1 MALEMKQGLKQSQVL
16 QLSPQLQQAIKILL
30 LTRQELEVMISDELR
45 ENPVLE
51 EIDPSTDPGDRS
63 AGEELENYSAQG
75 TEQIEAEV
83 ERSEGVEDFRGVDDL
98 FARLNDSL
106 SPAEEQVKEA
116 SEERELPGYEVVEV
130 GQNGLHDEIE
140 EQIHMMH
147 ITPYERECAEL
158 VLQYIDDDGLLNL
171 SPEEIAQAH
180 AVPVEDVHYGL
191 SLIKQCE
198 PHGIGARSLQ
208 ECLLLQLDFKEDYP
222 SIVRDILER
231 CWPEFERQD
240 FLKIARALKVK
251 QEEVIRAVQFIR
263 AHLDPRPARQFGGDT
278 NVPVSPDV
286 FVFKRDERWVV
297 SVNEDGLPRLRVSPK
312 YASLIDEV
320 IKAKNSKGGETDGS
334 KLKSFLNEKIKG
346 ARWIMRA
353 LAERNRT
360 ILRVTE
366 VIVERQEEFFEH
378 GIEHLKPLTLKV
390 VSEALGLH
398 ESTISRTTTGKYLH
412 CPRGVFELKYFFNV
426 GVGSSDGDG
435 PANETVKNWVGEYI
449 REERVGSVLS
459 DQDIADLIGKEKGV
473 KVARRT
479 VAKYRESLGIL
490 PSSKRARQ
498 LQGS

>member
-30 LTRQELEVMISDELR
+30 LNRQELEVMISDELR

-51 EIDPSTDPGDRS
+51 EIDPSVQQAEAPV
-63 AGEELENYSAQG
+63 GEDSDDFANQG
-75 TEQIEAEV
+75 TDQIEAEV

-98 FARLNDSL
+98 FARLNDSM
-106 SPAEEQVKEA
+106 SPAEEQVREA
-116 SEERELPGYEVVEV
+116 ADERDLPGYEMYEV
-130 GQNGLHDEIE
+130 KQTGLHEEIA

-158 VLQYIDDDGLLNL
+158 VLQYIDDQGFL
-171 SPEEIAQAH
+171 SLSVEEIASNH
-180 AVPVEDVHYGL
+180 PMPREDVEYGL

-198 PHGIGARSLQ
+198 PHGIGARDLQ
-208 ECLLLQLDFKEDYP
+208 ECLLLQLKNKEDYSP
-222 SIVRDILER
+222 LVREILEK

-240 FLKIARALKVK
+240 FQKIARALKAK
-251 QEEVIRAVQFIR
+251 QEEVVRAIQYIRG
-263 AHLDPRPARQFGGDT
+263 HLDPRPARQFGGDT
-278 NVPVSPDV
+278 NVAVTPDV
-286 FVFKRDERWVV
+286 FVFKREEKWVV
-297 SVNEDGLPRLRVSPK
+297 SLNEDGLPRLRVSQK
-312 YASLIDEV
+312 YSSLIDEV
-320 IKAKNSKGGETDGS
+320 LKAKNSKGGETDSG

-366 VIVERQEEFFEH
+366 VIVERQEEFLEH

-398 ESTISRTTTGKYLH
+398 ESTISRTTSGKYLH
-412 CPRGVFELKYFFNV
+412 CPRGVFELKFFFNA
-426 GVGSSDGDG
+426 GMSSNDGEG
-435 PANETVKNWVGEYI
+435 PANETVKNWVAEYI
-449 REERVGSVLS
+449 REEISGSVLS
-459 DQDIADLIGKEKGV
+459 DQDIADRIGKEKGV